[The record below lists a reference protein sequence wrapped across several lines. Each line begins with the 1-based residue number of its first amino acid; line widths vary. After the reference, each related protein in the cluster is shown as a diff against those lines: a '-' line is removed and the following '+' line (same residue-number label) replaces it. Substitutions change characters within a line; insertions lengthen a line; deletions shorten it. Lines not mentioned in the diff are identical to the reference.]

1 MSHAASASKIGP
13 GNARGLRWR
22 RRESARGFA
31 RIQVTEAVLVRQNPE
46 EPLMLRNPERVWH
59 GGTVATI
66 DPAEVERRI
75 GATREP
81 IEVLAGGL
89 ANIHVRVGRDRVL
102 RIQRDPSTLGKQIA
116 LLRQP
121 WRWLRTPA
129 VLATGADFLLLEFLE
144 LRPLPASAG
153 EAVGRALAEIHAFT
167 YDRTGHLDADL
178 ALATPFPGDGTG
190 GFAARGYGRYSL
202 SEAAPYLD
210 PGIAARIAAFLDSD
224 EHAGRDALDVP
235 VLCHSDFKV
244 SNLHTTPAG
253 EVVVLDW
260 EFAWAGPRLI
270 DIGQLL
276 RWNPP
281 PSFVQGFEN
290 GYRAG
295 GGVLVDGWRRIA
307 AAIDLGSLLSVFAH
321 NELARSTP
329 DIERRIDE
337 IVAG

>member
-1 MSHAASASKIGP
+1 M
-13 GNARGLRWR
+13 L
-22 RRESARGFA
+22 
-31 RIQVTEAVLVRQNPE
+31 QNPE
-46 EPLMLRNPERVWH
+46 RSWH
-59 GGTVATI
+59 GAAAAAI
-66 DPAEVERRI
+66 DRAEVERRI

-89 ANIHVRVGRDRVL
+89 HNINVRVGRDRVL
-102 RIQRDPSTLGKQIA
+102 RIQRDPATLGKQTT
-116 LLRQP
+116 LLRRP

-129 VLATGADFLLLEFLE
+129 VLATGADFLLLELLE

-167 YDRTGHLDADL
+167 YHRTGDLDSDL

-190 GFAARGYGRYSL
+190 GFAARGYGRYGL

-210 PGIAARIAAFLDSD
+210 PGLAARIAAFLDGD

-235 VLCHSDFKV
+235 VLCHCDFKL

-281 PSFVQGFEN
+281 ASFVQEFEH

-307 AAIDLGSLLSVFAH
+307 AAIDIGSLLSVFAH

-337 IVAG
+337 IIAG